1 MDIAWTVRIIVLR
14 RVVPR
19 GVQACN
25 GDMVRV
31 RRRNSYVYG
40 GHPIAWASH
49 RMGWPPAP
57 FGTASWA
64 PSRRS
69 QDTGAGTGH
78 IASAA
83 SRATIAKALCSSTDA
98 KSMSRNSYANGCDLC
113 FRTEKKKIPGTH
125 FEKVSSFRE
134 PYVRKLRSELETK
147 LALHSA
153 HSRDEVDI
161 DAWSQDIIHH
171 GWPSSAD
178 VTNAI
183 KISAARDQLQAALSS
198 AAECSPKKCK
208 ASGQPSMSAAGAR
221 GADVV
226 ARRPSLDRS
235 SSSGRQAYFFNLC
248 ERVSCLIC
256 ALHSTTLPRTL
267 ILHSVQQ

>member
-1 MDIAWTVRIIVLR
+1 ML
-14 RVVPR
+14 
-19 GVQACN
+19 
-25 GDMVRV
+25 
-31 RRRNSYVYG
+31 
-40 GHPIAWASH
+40 SH
-49 RMGWPPAP
+49 RED
-57 FGTASWA
+57 
-64 PSRRS
+64 
-69 QDTGAGTGH
+69 Q
-78 IASAA
+78 
-83 SRATIAKALCSSTDA
+83 
-98 KSMSRNSYANGCDLC
+98 
-113 FRTEKKKIPGTH
+113 KKKIPGTH

-161 DAWSQDIIHH
+161 DAWSQDIIMAELS
-171 GWPSSAD
+171 GC
-178 VTNAI
+178 NAI

-226 ARRPSLDRS
+226 ARRPSLDRAR
-235 SSSGRQAYFFNLC
+235 SSGRQAYFFNLC

-256 ALHSTTLPRTL
+256 ALHSTTLLRTL

>member
-1 MDIAWTVRIIVLR
+1 MGI
-14 RVVPR
+14 
-19 GVQACN
+19 
-25 GDMVRV
+25 
-31 RRRNSYVYG
+31 
-40 GHPIAWASH
+40 ASH
-49 RMGWPPAP
+49 VGWPPAP

-69 QDTGAGTGH
+69 QDTGAGTGR

-161 DAWSQDIIHH
+161 DAWSQDIII
-171 GWPSSAD
+171 GPSSAD
-178 VTNAI
+178 VTRSRYQLRGTSCRRRCRLRR
-183 KISAARDQLQAALSS
+183 SARRKSARRADNHRCQPLVRAALTSW
-198 AAECSPKKCK
+198 
-208 ASGQPSMSAAGAR
+208 R
-221 GADVV
+221 ADP
-226 ARRPSLDRS
+226 RSLDRARA
-235 SSSGRQAYFFNLC
+235 GAK
-248 ERVSCLIC
+248 LIF
-256 ALHSTTLPRTL
+256 STYA
-267 ILHSVQQ
+267 SVFRA

>member
-1 MDIAWTVRIIVLR
+1 MGI
-14 RVVPR
+14 
-19 GVQACN
+19 
-25 GDMVRV
+25 
-31 RRRNSYVYG
+31 
-40 GHPIAWASH
+40 ASH
-49 RMGWPPAP
+49 VGWPPAP

-69 QDTGAGTGH
+69 QDTGAGTGR

-161 DAWSQDIIHH
+161 DAWSQDIIMAELS
-171 GWPSSAD
+171 GC
-178 VTNAI
+178 NAI
-183 KISAARDQLQAALSS
+183 ILQAALSS

-226 ARRPSLDRS
+226 ARRPSLDRARA
-235 SSSGRQAYFFNLC
+235 GAK
-248 ERVSCLIC
+248 LIF
-256 ALHSTTLPRTL
+256 STYA
-267 ILHSVQQ
+267 SVFRA

>member
-1 MDIAWTVRIIVLR
+1 MDIAWIVRIIVLR

-69 QDTGAGTGH
+69 QDTGAGTGR

-161 DAWSQDIIHH
+161 DAWSQDIIMAELS
-171 GWPSSAD
+171 GC
-178 VTNAI
+178 NAI

-226 ARRPSLDRS
+226 ARRPSLD
-235 SSSGRQAYFFNLC
+235 QA
-248 ERVSCLIC
+248 RAGAKLIF
-256 ALHSTTLPRTL
+256 STYA
-267 ILHSVQQ
+267 SVFRA